1 MSIQKIFHQVFI
13 QTFLDSGPAILDY
26 FSFDP
31 LEEDLSTLALRF
43 QLRVVEGLDTE
54 KQKTIY
60 NELCGPDTAVTG
72 NRTIWYNWKIR
83 NHLSKDKRILKHGV
97 PLTIFLIY
105 KRKDED
111 LINASRGVIEEVL
124 SQITIDLLT
133 ISDVL
138 NRIFDSDC
146 DDDSKCYQEV
156 INNPQSRHFAK
167 YIIEVMTQ
175 AMSQH
180 YKEISKSLPDTTK
193 FKIIL
198 KRMIFKEGL
207 PDAIEKSQRKEYWQ
221 TILNQLNTVIG
232 KLGEHTVKSL
242 LREDL
247 LQVYRLLTYQQVWRD
262 LPITKIPDHRI
273 QESDVSNF
281 FFWAWLGFKGI
292 VKKNWVRNLYLDLR
306 NGKIDLSD
314 NSQLIS

>member
-1 MSIQKIFHQVFI
+1 MRKIFRQVFI
-13 QTFLDSGPAILDY
+13 QTFIDSGPVILDY

-60 NELCGPDTAVTG
+60 NELCGPDMAVTG
-72 NRTIWYNWKIR
+72 NRTIWYNWKIK
-83 NHLSKDKRILKHGV
+83 NQFSKDKRILEHGV
-97 PLTIFLIY
+97 PLTVFLIY
-105 KRKDED
+105 KRRDED

-124 SQITIDLLT
+124 SQITIDLPS
-133 ISDVL
+133 IGDVL
-138 NRIFDSDC
+138 KRIFVSDC
-146 DDDSKCYQEV
+146 DNNSKCYQEV

-167 YIIEVMTQ
+167 DIIEVMTQ
-175 AMSQH
+175 TMSQH

-207 PDAIEKSQRKEYWQ
+207 PDAIERSQRKDYWQ
-221 TILNQLNTVIG
+221 TILDQLNTVIG
-232 KLGEHTVKSL
+232 KLGRHTVKSL
-242 LREDL
+242 LKEDL
-247 LQVYRLLTYQQVWRD
+247 LQIYKLLAYQQVWRD

-273 QESDVSNF
+273 QEIDVSNF
-281 FFWAWLGFKGI
+281 FFWAWLGLKGI
-292 VKKNWVRNLYLDLR
+292 VKEKWVKHLYRDLR
-306 NGKIDLSD
+306 NGKIDLPD